1 MLFTH
6 IITLL
11 RKKIKTW
18 LVSPERPAC
27 NLIKKETLAQ
37 VFSCGFCEISQ
48 NSFFYRTPLVAASV
62 LFRVGLPW
70 RLFFDKRYSR
80 FFLFLLNIITLSL
93 NAKSCFRKIKVKI
106 VVLRSQLK
114 ISILIVNHK
123 RLIRKRFLHDNIY
136 DT

>member
-1 MLFTH
+1 MP
-6 IITLL
+6 
-11 RKKIKTW
+11 
-18 LVSPERPAC
+18 PERPAS

-37 VFSCGFCEISQ
+37 VFSCGFFEISQ

-114 ISILIVNHK
+114 ISILIANHK